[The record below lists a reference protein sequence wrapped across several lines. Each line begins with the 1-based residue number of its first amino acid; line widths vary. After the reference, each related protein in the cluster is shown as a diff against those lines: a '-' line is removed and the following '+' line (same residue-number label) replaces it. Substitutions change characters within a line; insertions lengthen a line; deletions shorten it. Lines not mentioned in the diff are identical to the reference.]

1 MKILYFHQYFS
12 TPQGSSGLR
21 PYKNARALISA
32 GHEVTIICGN
42 SDKGKTGLDQPFLN
56 GMRSGIIDNIKVIE
70 FQLNYSNLDSFQRRT
85 LIFIRYAIRGVFVAM
100 RIKSDLIFASSTP
113 LTASVPGIV
122 ARWLSN
128 RRFIF
133 EVRDLWPELPRKM
146 DVIKNPIILGMMSL
160 LEKISYYSAHA
171 CIGLSPGIVT
181 GIRNRSQ
188 PQKKIAMIPNGSDL
202 DVFNDPELVSNRPAG
217 TKQSDLVAI
226 FTGAHGIANGL
237 MAVIDAAEVLKN
249 LKRLDIKLVFV
260 GDGKLKPALQN
271 RSNEREL
278 HNCIFLNPVPKKQ
291 LAEYLKGAD
300 VGMMILANVPAFYYG
315 TSPNKFFD
323 YIAAGLPVLNN
334 YPGWLADMINEGNI
348 GIVVPPDDPNS
359 IANALIYM
367 ADNRHVLDKMK
378 INAKNMAREEFDRN
392 ILAQR
397 FVEFIENNVV
407 L

>member
-1 MKILYFHQYFS
+1 MKILYFHQHFS
-12 TPQGSSGLR
+12 TTQGASGLR
-21 PYKNARALISA
+21 AYKNARALISA
-32 GHEVTIICGN
+32 GHEVTMICGN
-42 SDKGKTGLDQPFLN
+42 SDKGKTGLDQPFSK

-70 FQLNYSNLDSFQRRT
+70 FQLNYSNHDSFLRRT
-85 LIFIRYAIRGVFVAM
+85 LIFIRFAVRSVFVAM
-100 RIKSDLIFASSTP
+100 RIKSDLIFSSSTP
-113 LTASVPGIV
+113 LTASIPGIV
-122 ARWLSN
+122 ARWLRNS
-128 RRFIF
+128 RFIF
-133 EVRDLWPELPRKM
+133 EVRDLWPELPREM
-146 DVIKNPIILGMMSL
+146 GVIRNPIFLGMMSV

-181 GIRNRSQ
+181 GIRNKSKS
-188 PQKKIAMIPNGSDL
+188 QKKIAMIPNGSDL

-217 TKQSDLVAI
+217 TLKSDFIAI

-237 MAVIDAAEVLKN
+237 MSVIDAAEVLKN
-249 LKRLDIKLVFV
+249 LKRLDTKFVFV
-260 GDGKLKPALQN
+260 GDGKLKPALQK
-271 RSNEREL
+271 RSNERGL

-323 YIAAGLPVLNN
+323 YLAAGLPVLNN
-334 YPGWLADMINEGNI
+334 YPGWLADMINKGNI

-359 IANALIYM
+359 IANALIHM
-367 ADNRHVLDKMK
+367 ADNRHVLDEMK

-397 FVEFIENNVV
+397 FVEFIENSVV